1 MNQKEQGSLNDL
13 SLSNQE
19 QPDATSVST
28 SKRSLL
34 VKGWVVPLVV
44 GISLPKSGF
53 AMNIS
58 SDEQFPGN

>member
-1 MNQKEQGSLNDL
+1 MDQEKPGASNGQPLLNQDRLE
-13 SLSNQE
+13 
-19 QPDATSVST
+19 ATAVST

-34 VKGWVVPLVV
+34 AKGWVVPLVV